1 MQKPSSC
8 WKGSTDHWWCDVTF
22 RCDSSWIHLKKSHR
36 QSHKQCWGLA
46 CRRSGVSLSY
56 TGKSDQLYP
65 IISTIIKHHPTSIRS
80 ISDRVPEPKIDL
92 WRYSEYGE
100 SIGEYYSEK
109 PFFRW
114 FLINGFPMILLV
126 SDIFRSCFHHWCFHM
141 FSYEAPCSLGA
152 WRCWARP
159 SCCLVWL
166 EPKDPC
172 FRHVVMCCDVLWCVV
187 MCCDVG
193 KPRL

>member
-46 CRRSGVSLSY
+46 CRRSMAKHGEAEIHFRTPENL
-56 TGKSDQLYP
+56 TNN
-65 IISTIIKHHPTSIRS
+65 ISNYLKHHQTSSNIYQIYQWQGS
-80 ISDRVPEPKIDL
+80 WTKDWSVKILWIS
-92 WRYSEYGE
+92 GE

-141 FSYEAPCSLGA
+141 KHRAAWALGA
-152 WRCWARP
+152 VGRAHRA
-159 SCCLVWL
+159 VW
-166 EPKDPC
+166 C
-172 FRHVVMCCDVLWCVV
+172 
-187 MCCDVG
+187 G
-193 KPRL
+193 